1 MTSTRRGKAPLTPG
15 ARGAKRDAWISPWS
29 SRRPRPAMLLGVLIL
44 SMLPLAKAPAPGTG
58 LLQAVLVGEKL
69 EDTAG
74 GVRRCVDVVPPG
86 VLEEHDCSAGS
97 PCWALVKAAE
107 PLAPL
112 DGGVQVSSV
121 SSMALLRTHS
131 YGTGCTQSASAPLR
145 LRGILNYDILT
156 ALAPS

>member
-1 MTSTRRGKAPLTPG
+1 
-15 ARGAKRDAWISPWS
+15 
-29 SRRPRPAMLLGVLIL
+29 MLDG
-44 SMLPLAKAPAPGTG
+44 
-58 LLQAVLVGEKL
+58 QKL

-74 GVRRCVDVVPPG
+74 CVRRCVDRVPPG
-86 VLEEHDCSAGS
+86 VLEKHDCSAGA
-97 PCWALVKAAE
+97 PCWVLVKVE
-107 PLAPL
+107 TPLAPL
-112 DGGVQVSSV
+112 DGGTQLYSV